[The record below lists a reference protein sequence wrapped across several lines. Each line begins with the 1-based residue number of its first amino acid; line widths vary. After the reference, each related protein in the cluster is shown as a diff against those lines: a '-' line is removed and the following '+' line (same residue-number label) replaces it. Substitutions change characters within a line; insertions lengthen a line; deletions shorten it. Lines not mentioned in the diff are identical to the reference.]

1 MNEIIRLLD
10 ARCSTRAY
18 DPTPPTDEEK
28 RAVLHAAMRAPT
40 AGNLMLYSI
49 IEIEDQALKDRLAV
63 TCDDQPF
70 IARAPWV
77 LLFVA
82 DFQKW
87 MDLFAACGCDELPG
101 VPRGVT
107 PGLGDLL
114 MACNDALIAAQNA
127 VVAAES
133 LGIGSCYIG
142 DIMELGETHAEL
154 LQLPRYTF
162 PAALLCLG
170 RPKVRA
176 APDRAVREPRR
187 AQERVPAAR
196 RRSELREVS
205 RELDE
210 LHGARSPRPGVSRL
224 RPGRLRAQVHG
235 RLRRRDEPLGGV
247 VDRALGLGRGRRYA
261 DALGAAGATPSRSR
275 GGHQLHV
282 PEATHHAGTAKVTS
296 ARTAT
301 RKKAV
306 PRRVIQCLMVMWDSR
321 LS

>member
-1 MNEIIRLLD
+1 MNEIMRLLD

-87 MDLFAACGCDELPG
+87 MDLFEACGCDELPG
-101 VPRGVT
+101 VPHGVT
-107 PGLGDLL
+107 PGPGDLL

-154 LQLPRYTF
+154 LDLPRYTF

-170 RPKVRA
+170 RPKVR
-176 APDRAVREPRR
+176 PRR
-187 AQERVPAAR
+187 IERYERHVVHKNVYRRLAA
-196 RRSELREVS
+196 SELHEVS

-210 LHGARSPRPGVSRL
+210 LHGTHGSRPGIAGCVQDVYVRKFTA
-224 RPGRLRAQVHG
+224 G
-235 RLRRRDEPLGGV
+235 
-247 VDRALGLGRGRRYA
+247 YA
-261 DALGAAGATPSRSR
+261 AEMNRSVAWWLAR
-275 GGHQLHV
+275 WGSGDSG
-282 PEATHHAGTAKVTS
+282 AGTE
-296 ARTAT
+296 
-301 RKKAV
+301 
-306 PRRVIQCLMVMWDSR
+306 
-321 LS
+321 

>member
-1 MNEIIRLLD
+1 MNDIIRLLD

-18 DPTPPTDEEK
+18 DPAPPTDEEK

-40 AGNLMLYSI
+40 AGNLLLYSI

-63 TCDDQPF
+63 TCDHQPF

-101 VPRGVT
+101 VPHGVT

-170 RPKVRA
+170 RPKVRPKRTERYEEHVVHKNVYRRLTCAGA
-176 APDRAVREPRR
+176 AGGLARARRAPRR
-187 AQERVPAAR
+187 A
-196 RRSELREVS
+196 
-205 RELDE
+205 
-210 LHGARSPRPGVSRL
+210 
-224 RPGRLRAQVHG
+224 
-235 RLRRRDEPLGGV
+235 RD
-247 VDRALGLGRGRRYA
+247 A
-261 DALGAAGATPSRSR
+261 
-275 GGHQLHV
+275 
-282 PEATHHAGTAKVTS
+282 
-296 ARTAT
+296 
-301 RKKAV
+301 
-306 PRRVIQCLMVMWDSR
+306 
-321 LS
+321 

>member
-1 MNEIIRLLD
+1 MNDIIRLLD

-18 DPTPPTDEEK
+18 DPAPPTDEEK
-28 RAVLHAAMRAPT
+28 RAILHAAMRAPT
-40 AGNLMLYSI
+40 AGNLLLYSI
-49 IEIEDQALKDRLAV
+49 LEIEDQALKDRLAV
-63 TCDDQPF
+63 TCDHQPF
-70 IARAPWV
+70 IARAPWL

-87 MDLFAACGCDELPG
+87 MDLFAVCGCNELPG
-101 VPRGVT
+101 VPHGVT

-170 RPKVRA
+170 RPKVRPKRTERYEEHVVHKNVYRRLS
-176 APDRAVREPRR
+176 AP
-187 AQERVPAAR
+187 
-196 RRSELREVS
+196 ELLEVS

-210 LHGARSPRPGVSRL
+210 LHGMRETQDGVTGCVQDVYARKFTADFAVEMNRSVAWWLERWTSGEPG
-224 RPGRLRAQVHG
+224 
-235 RLRRRDEPLGGV
+235 
-247 VDRALGLGRGRRYA
+247 
-261 DALGAAGATPSRSR
+261 AGA
-275 GGHQLHV
+275 
-282 PEATHHAGTAKVTS
+282 
-296 ARTAT
+296 
-301 RKKAV
+301 
-306 PRRVIQCLMVMWDSR
+306 D
-321 LS
+321 